1 LRPICLEFSN
11 DALRARG
18 ILPQLAPPERTP
30 SPEPVVTKQD
40 RLEAGDELDDDEL
53 LDLEDD
59 LPASVLDS
67 YRQARMREMQALRS
81 THRFNGM
88 REISRDDY
96 TREVTDASNAQID
109 GQHTG
114 TGVVCFLYKDSCV
127 ATKRRPG
134 ANADVKCP
142 GIPAAQKAPRE
153 ALPAISRYKVCVH
166 HWGPVYTQLSVC
178 AACHFFWFDRCSETK
193 TFRRYCSIGQA
204 N

>member
-1 LRPICLEFSN
+1 
-11 DALRARG
+11 
-18 ILPQLAPPERTP
+18 
-30 SPEPVVTKQD
+30 VTKQD

-127 ATKRRPG
+127 LDWAEF
-134 ANADVKCP
+134 NADCEVKCP

-153 ALPAISRYKVCVH
+153 ALPAISRHEVCVH
-166 HWGPVYTQLSVC
+166 HRGPVYTQLSVC
-178 AACHFFWFDRCSETK
+178 AACHLFWSDWCAETR
-193 TFRRYCSIGQA
+193 TSRRYCSIGQA
-204 N
+204 SWSSNLSV